1 MTVLAA
7 SGLATFIPFL
17 FILACP
23 LMMIFM
29 MRGMHGGHSRGRR
42 GEAQEP
48 KCRDEMTLDEL
59 KRERDQLNEQIAQR
73 AENVAAEARREKV
86 FG

>member
-7 SGLATFIPFL
+7 SELAAIIPL
-17 FILACP
+17 LLVLACP

-29 MRGMHGGHSRGRR
+29 MRGMHGSHSHGPQGEVHERQRR
-42 GEAQEP
+42 G
-48 KCRDEMTLDEL
+48 EMTLDEL

-73 AENVAAEARREKV
+73 AEQEADNARQERV